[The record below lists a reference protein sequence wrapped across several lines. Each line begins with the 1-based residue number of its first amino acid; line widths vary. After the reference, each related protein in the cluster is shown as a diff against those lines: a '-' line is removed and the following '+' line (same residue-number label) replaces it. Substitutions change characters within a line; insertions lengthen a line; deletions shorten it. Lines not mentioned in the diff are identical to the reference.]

1 MKREFLETL
10 FKESGLADD
19 VVKKAIDDIMAENGK
34 DIETEKAKTTAKD
47 SELTKANET
56 ITGLQADIKK
66 FDGVNVED
74 LKTKASEWETK
85 YNTDIQAEKEKA
97 ESIKKEY
104 ELKEALKSSGAVDPE
119 YLIFKQGGVDKF
131 TFNSEGKVVGLDEIL
146 KPLKES
152 TPNLFAD
159 SNDTSVTV
167 NSGGEHGKGGNQE
180 PATLRGALADAYK

>member
-66 FDGVNVED
+66 FDGVNVEE
-74 LKTKASEWETK
+74 LKTKASEWETR

-104 ELKEALKSSGAVDPE
+104 KLKEALKSNGAVDPE

-152 TPNLFAD
+152 TPNLFTN
-159 SNDTSVTV
+159 SNDSSVIV
-167 NSGGEHGKGGNQE
+167 NSGGEHGQGGGKE
-180 PATLRGALADAYK
+180 PTTLRGALADAYK